1 MLRPGLI
8 NRAAII
14 VIAGWLALPVTP
26 TLAQS
31 QLPPCPTGQN
41 VRRHMCQG
49 TFTLADGG
57 RFVGE
62 FRNGKRNGQGT
73 FTFANG
79 DRYVGEFRDDKR
91 NGQGSLFGP
100 DQRLLQNG
108 IWRDDVL
115 IQANNLPTPSY

>member
-1 MLRPGLI
+1 
-8 NRAAII
+8 
-14 VIAGWLALPVTP
+14 V
-26 TLAQS
+26 AQANDAN
-31 QLPPCPTGQN
+31 G
-41 VRRHMCQG
+41 
-49 TFTLADGG
+49 D

-62 FRNGKRNGQGT
+62 FRDK
-73 FTFANG
+73 
-79 DRYVGEFRDDKR
+79 KR

>member
-1 MLRPGLI
+1 MTDNNQTEDKTP
-8 NRAAII
+8 
-14 VIAGWLALPVTP
+14 AGSGE
-26 TLAQS
+26 AQ
-31 QLPPCPTGQN
+31 QDVAQANDANG
-41 VRRHMCQG
+41 
-49 TFTLADGG
+49 D

-62 FRNGKRNGQGT
+62 FRDK
-73 FTFANG
+73 
-79 DRYVGEFRDDKR
+79 KR